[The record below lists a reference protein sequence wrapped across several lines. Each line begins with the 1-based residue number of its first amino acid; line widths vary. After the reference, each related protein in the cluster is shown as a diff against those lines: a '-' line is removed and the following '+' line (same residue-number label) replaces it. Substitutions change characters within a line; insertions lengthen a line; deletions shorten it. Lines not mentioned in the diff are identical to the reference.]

1 MSKMGRSLVATAYM
15 ERKQLY
21 KLKPSMFNRIVETD
35 DGLTLYNSSKGTK
48 SILRVSFRNSAK
60 VRSLLTQT
68 EVLNDG
74 SDIIRKLISAGYLV
88 PENLDEKALRSCLQM
103 EYLTCSILHL
113 VIHVTRACNFR
124 CIYCYMDF
132 EPVFLTKDT
141 QQGIINFVRNNI
153 HKYSGVRISWFGGE
167 PLLGV
172 DIIENVSNELLAIC
186 KAHRKPYSASITTN
200 GYRLTPDVYERL
212 VRCRVKNFTITID
225 GKKELHDK
233 QRVLADGGPTFDT
246 IINNLLYIKS
256 NYKNLMQRFNLRTNI
271 TKDHYNSLTEH
282 YDYLTQLFGD
292 DKRFQFFIRGVA
304 DYGGERVKALTSKM
318 TDGLYDAYKL
328 LSKSDIKSSFYT
340 HFSDLAV
347 GGSTCVAKRVN
358 KYTIGCLGSVCK
370 CDEDLE
376 AAPLGFLDASGKM
389 ELDETSVAEWTGIK
403 NISAECDDCFFSC
416 CCMMEQCPLRRY
428 EKERICGI
436 DFAEIDALIEFAGL
450 AMNVE
455 CL

>member
-1 MSKMGRSLVATAYM
+1 MPKLGRDLVTNAYK
-15 ERKQLY
+15 ERKKLH
-21 KLKPSMFNRIVETD
+21 KLKPSMFNRIVETT

-48 SILRVSFRNSAK
+48 SILRVSHQNSEE
-60 VRSLLTQT
+60 VRSLLSQSK
-68 EVLNDG
+68 VIND
-74 SDIIRKLISAGYLV
+74 SSEIICKLISMGYLV
-88 PENLDEKALRSCLQM
+88 SENLDEKALRSCLQM
-103 EYLTCSILHL
+103 KYLTDTKLHL
-113 VIHVTRACNFR
+113 VVHVTRACDFR

-132 EPVFLTKDT
+132 EPVFLSEDT

-153 HKYSGVRISWFGGE
+153 HKYSGVMISWFGGE

-172 DIIENVSNELLAIC
+172 NIIEKVSNELLAIC
-186 KAHRKPYSASITTN
+186 KAHRKPYTASITTN

-233 QRVLADGGPTFDT
+233 QRVLADGRPTFDT

-256 NYKNLMQRFNLRTNI
+256 NYKNPMQRFNLRTNI
-271 TKDHYNSLTEH
+271 TKDHYDSLIEY
-282 YDYLTQLFGD
+282 YDYLSELFGD

-318 TDGLYDAYKL
+318 TNSLYDAYKL
-328 LSKSDIKSSFYT
+328 LSKSNDKSSFYV
-340 HFSDLAV
+340 HFSDLSV
-347 GGSTCVAKRVN
+347 GGCTCVAKRVN
-358 KYTIGCLGSVCK
+358 KYTIGCFGTVCK

-376 AAPLGFLDASGKM
+376 SAPLGVLHASGSM

-403 NISAECDDCFFSC
+403 SISAKCDDCFFSC

-428 EKERICGI
+428 DKEKICGI
-436 DFAEIDALIEFAGL
+436 DFAEIDALIEFAGI